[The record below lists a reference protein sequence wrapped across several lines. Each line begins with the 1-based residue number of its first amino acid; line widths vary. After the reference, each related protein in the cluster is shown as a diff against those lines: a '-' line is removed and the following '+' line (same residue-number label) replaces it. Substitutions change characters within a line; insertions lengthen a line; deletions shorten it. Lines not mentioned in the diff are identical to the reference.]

1 MRLEKFEDG
10 VVAVAKR
17 GGFTL
22 IELLVVIAIIAIL
35 IGLLLPAVQ
44 KVRSAAARIS
54 CANNL
59 KQIGLALHNH
69 HDATSRLPPGRGAPA
84 PRIFSA
90 HAYLLP
96 HLEQDSLGRT
106 IDYKSAPAT
115 YSVPPATVYDGTA
128 NFPAASAALK
138 VYQCPADPAGGRV
151 SGSLYGGTDY
161 AANAGS
167 GTILSGSLVN
177 ADGVFFLDS
186 AVRLTD
192 ITDGTSNTVAFSER
206 PLGGDDAARVM
217 IELPGST
224 DPTAG
229 ACSSGAGVR
238 NVERGAKWILGNYGN
253 TLYNHADAPNPA
265 ASDCTNATQ
274 QKGRMA
280 ARSRHTGGV
289 EVLFCDGSVRF
300 VPDGVDLGA
309 WRALATR
316 AGGEVMV
323 AGW

>member
-1 MRLEKFEDG
+1 MSNRR
-10 VVAVAKR
+10 A
-17 GGFTL
+17 FTL

-44 KVRSAAARIS
+44 KVRSAAARLS

-69 HDATSRLPPGRGAPA
+69 HDATGKLPPGRGAPA

-106 IDYKSAPAT
+106 IDYTSAPAT
-115 YSVPPATVYDGTA
+115 YTIPPATIHDGTV
-128 NFPAASAALK
+128 NFPAASAVLK
-138 VYQCPADPAGGRV
+138 VYQCPADPASGRV
-151 SGSLYGGTDY
+151 AGSLYGGTGY

-167 GTILSGSLVN
+167 GTVVSGSLTKG
-177 ADGVFFLDS
+177 DGIFFLDS
-186 AVRLTD
+186 AVKLTD
-192 ITDGTSNTVAFSER
+192 IPDGTSNTAAFAER
-206 PLGGDDAARVM
+206 PLGGDDTERVM
-217 IELPGST
+217 IELPGAT
-224 DPTAG
+224 DTTVTAC
-229 ACSSGAGVR
+229 ASGSGTR

-253 TLYNHADAPNPA
+253 TLYNHADAPNPS

-289 EVLFCDGSVRF
+289 QVLLCDGAVRF
-300 VPDGVDLGA
+300 VPTGIDLA
-309 WRALATR
+309 TWRAMATR
-316 AGGEVMV
+316 AGGEVL
-323 AGW
+323 GE

>member
-1 MRLEKFEDG
+1 M
-10 VVAVAKR
+10 AKR
-17 GGFTL
+17 RAFTL
-22 IELLVVIAIIAIL
+22 IELLVVVAIIAIL

-44 KVRSAAARIS
+44 KVRSAAARLS

-69 HDATSRLPPGRGAPA
+69 HDATGKLPAGRGAPA

-96 HLEQDSLGRT
+96 HLEQDSLGRIIVYT
-106 IDYKSAPAT
+106 SAPTT
-115 YSVPPATVYDGTA
+115 YTVPPATVYDGTA
-128 NFPAASAALK
+128 NFPAASAVLK
-138 VYQCPADPAGGRV
+138 VFQCPADPAAGRV
-151 SGSLYGGTDY
+151 PGSPYGGTDY

-167 GTILSGSLVN
+167 GTLLSGSLVN

-192 ITDGTSNTVAFSER
+192 ITDGTSNTAAFSER
-206 PLGGDDAARVM
+206 PLGADDAARVFL
-217 IELPGST
+217 ELPGST
-224 DPTAG
+224 DPTPS
-229 ACSSGAGVR
+229 ACASGTAVR

-253 TLYNHADAPNPA
+253 TLYNHADTPNLA

-280 ARSRHTGGV
+280 ARSRHAGGV
-289 EVLFCDGSVRF
+289 QVLFCDGGVRF
-300 VPDGVDLGA
+300 VPDGIGLDA

-316 AGGEVMV
+316 AGGEVSS
-323 AGW
+323 ANW

>member
-1 MRLEKFEDG
+1 MS
-10 VVAVAKR
+10 KR
-17 GGFTL
+17 SAFTL

-44 KVRSAAARIS
+44 KVRSAAARLS

-69 HDATSRLPPGRGAPA
+69 HDGKGALQPGRGAPA

-90 HAYLLP
+90 HAFLLP
-96 HLEQDSLGRT
+96 YLEQDSLGRT
-106 IDYKSAPAT
+106 IDYTSAPAT
-115 YSVPPATVYDGTA
+115 YTVPPATVYDGTA

-138 VYQCPADPAGGRV
+138 VFQCPADPAGGRV
-151 SGSLYGGTDY
+151 PGSLYGGTDY

-167 GTILSGSLVN
+167 GTILSGSLAN

-192 ITDGTSNTVAFSER
+192 ITDGISNTDAFSER
-206 PLGGDDAARVM
+206 PLGGDDAARVF
-217 IELPGST
+217 IELPTST
-224 DPTAG
+224 DPTPG
-229 ACSSGAGVR
+229 ACISGSGVR
-238 NVERGAKWILGNYGN
+238 NIERGAKWILGNYGN
-253 TLYNHADAPNPA
+253 TLYNHADAPNPIA
-265 ASDCTNATQ
+265 PDCTNATQ

-289 EVLFCDGSVRF
+289 QVLFCDGAVRF
-300 VPDGVDLGA
+300 VPDGIALDA
-309 WRALATR
+309 WRAVATR
-316 AGGEVMV
+316 AGREI
-323 AGW
+323 ATD

>member
-1 MRLEKFEDG
+1 M
-10 VVAVAKR
+10 AKR
-17 GGFTL
+17 SAFTL
-22 IELLVVIAIIAIL
+22 IELLVVVAIIATL

-44 KVRSAAARIS
+44 KVRSAAARLS

-69 HDATSRLPPGRGAPA
+69 HDATGKLPAGRGAPA

-106 IDYKSAPAT
+106 IDTTSAPAT
-115 YSVPPATVYDGTA
+115 YMVPPATVYDGATT
-128 NFPAASAALK
+128 FPAASAALK
-138 VYQCPADPAGGRV
+138 VFQCPADPAGGRV
-151 SGSLYGGTDY
+151 SRSPYGGTDY
-161 AANAGS
+161 VANTGS

-186 AVRLTD
+186 SVRLTD
-192 ITDGTSNTVAFSER
+192 ITDGTSNTAAFSER

-224 DPTAG
+224 DPTPI
-229 ACSSGAGVR
+229 ACSLVEGIR

-265 ASDCTNATQ
+265 VSDCTNATQ
-274 QKGRMA
+274 QKGRLA

-300 VPDGVDLGA
+300 IPDGIDLGA

-316 AGGEVMV
+316 AGGKVMV